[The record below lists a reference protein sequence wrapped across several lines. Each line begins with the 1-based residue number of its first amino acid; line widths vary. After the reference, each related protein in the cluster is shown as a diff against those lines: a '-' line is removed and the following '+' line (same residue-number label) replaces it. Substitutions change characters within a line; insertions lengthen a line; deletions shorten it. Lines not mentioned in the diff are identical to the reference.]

1 MPKRHWILVTLL
13 AVVLAGVW
21 IGAQAVG
28 PQANAANVYA
38 PVPETP
44 APVAEPALVPAKPP
58 TPKLVPLRTRVRK
71 GDTASTI
78 FQRHGL
84 ADRDL
89 QLVLASRPL
98 GQRLETIHPGNEFEF
113 ERDAQGKLLRMSY
126 RLGPL
131 NTVEFE
137 RVGDAFE
144 GHEVAQEPD
153 RRTEYAHSVI
163 QQSLYVACQRVGLG
177 DKFAQ
182 KLADIFEWDIDFIL
196 DIRPGDEFHVLYH
209 EEHLDGKS
217 IGLGDILVAEFVNQ
231 GDVYTA
237 IRYEDESRRTHYY
250 TPEGEN
256 MRKAF
261 LRAPVK
267 YTRISSHFNKKRVH
281 PLWKSSMPHNGIDY
295 AAPTGTAV
303 RAAGD
308 GKVVTKSHT
317 PANGNYIVIRHGQ
330 RYQTKYLHLSRFARG
345 LREGQTVQ
353 QDQTIGYVGA
363 TGWATGAH
371 LHYEFLVDGV
381 HRNPRTVALPRI
393 QRIGKSEQR
402 GFELH
407 KARLLDE
414 LKRYKEEPQEPPA
427 VALETV
433 P

>member
-1 MPKRHWILVTLL
+1 MPKRHWIVVTLL
-13 AVVLAGVW
+13 AVALAGVW
-21 IGAQAVG
+21 IGAQVVD
-28 PQANAANVYA
+28 PQANAANVHA
-38 PVPETP
+38 PAPEPP
-44 APVAEPALVPAKPP
+44 APVAPPALVPPKPP
-58 TPKLVPLRTRVRK
+58 TPKLMPLHTRVRK

-89 QLVLASRPL
+89 QLVLASGPL
-98 GQRLETIHPGNEFEF
+98 GQRLQTIHPGHEFEF
-113 ERDAQGKLLRMSY
+113 ERDAQGKLVRMSY

-131 NTVEFE
+131 DTVEFE
-137 RVGDAFE
+137 RIGDAFQ
-144 GHEVAQEPD
+144 GNEVAQEPD
-153 RRTEYAHSVI
+153 RRTAYAHSII
-163 QQSLYVACQRVGLG
+163 QQSLYVACQREGLG

-182 KLADIFEWDIDFIL
+182 ELAGIFEWDIDFIL
-196 DIRPGDEFHVLYH
+196 DIRPGDEFRVLYH
-209 EEHLDGKS
+209 EELLDDKP

-237 IRYEDESRRTHYY
+237 LRYEDESGRVNYY

-261 LRAPVK
+261 LRAPVE
-267 YTRISSHFNKKRVH
+267 YTRISSHFNKNRRH

-295 AAPTGTAV
+295 AAPTGTEV
-303 RAAGD
+303 RAAGE
-308 GKVVTKSHT
+308 GKVVTKSQT

-345 LREGQTVQ
+345 LRVGQTVLQ
-353 QDQTIGYVGA
+353 GQTIGYVGA

-381 HRNPRTVALPRI
+381 HRNPRTVVLPRA
-393 QRIGKSEQR
+393 QRIGKSEER

-407 KARLLDE
+407 KASLLDE
-414 LKRYKEEPQEPPA
+414 FQRRKGAPV
-427 VALETV
+427 VALETA